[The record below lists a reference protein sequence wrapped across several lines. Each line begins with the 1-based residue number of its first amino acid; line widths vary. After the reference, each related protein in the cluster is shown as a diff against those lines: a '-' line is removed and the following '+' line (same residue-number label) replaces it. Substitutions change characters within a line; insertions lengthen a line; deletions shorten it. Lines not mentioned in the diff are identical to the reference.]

1 MLYRTIV
8 NETPVTIYAGRTKS
22 NWDVQIFA
30 GSKVVFSDSI
40 PLDILFQENK
50 ASQFC
55 STQQIYEA
63 WEQFLE
69 SRTDNIGAITASVT
83 SVTSYNHQF
92 SMDIYFGD
100 DVFRCDKDRFINPKP
115 FLIWYIGTRH
125 RIPKIEETEWQEFVS
140 SMLSMA
146 EQKHQDPLVPDLLSI
161 LITSMRAGQLH
172 SDFCDTLAQNTLAK
186 GDAVWFVYRR
196 NEDYTLYIPSHVM
209 ETIRTR
215 TNMTKEPFRSYWI
228 PYLVELGDNRR
239 RLVTTIKFEKRPRIR
254 FWAMNMQKI
263 GEVDDGIMDAIE
275 NMIDCEEENEIKEDE
290 RREKRNVAAE

>member
-83 SVTSYNHQF
+83 SVT
-92 SMDIYFGD
+92 
-100 DVFRCDKDRFINPKP
+100 
-115 FLIWYIGTRH
+115 
-125 RIPKIEETEWQEFVS
+125 
-140 SMLSMA
+140 
-146 EQKHQDPLVPDLLSI
+146 
-161 LITSMRAGQLH
+161 
-172 SDFCDTLAQNTLAK
+172 
-186 GDAVWFVYRR
+186 
-196 NEDYTLYIPSHVM
+196 
-209 ETIRTR
+209 
-215 TNMTKEPFRSYWI
+215 
-228 PYLVELGDNRR
+228 
-239 RLVTTIKFEKRPRIR
+239 
-254 FWAMNMQKI
+254 
-263 GEVDDGIMDAIE
+263 
-275 NMIDCEEENEIKEDE
+275 
-290 RREKRNVAAE
+290 